1 MPSVAETRRVIAVF
15 AVGKAV
21 AVGALLAGIWF
32 NFYPGHPWNYLVYTD
47 AQAGSLLAFINW
59 DGQHYLR
66 LALGGYP
73 VPADP
78 SAVFYP
84 LFPALIAALM
94 WLGLGPIAAG
104 LTLVTLCSAAALF
117 LLERLLPREE
127 RGPSSL
133 WLLASFPSAF
143 YLSVVYA
150 EALFLAA
157 LFGLLWA
164 LRDARRWPWAL
175 ACAAALPL
183 TRGQG
188 MWLAVPL
195 AAAWL
200 VLALRGGAPGVQAN
214 FAAARASL
222 AAATLGYGLGAAA
235 YFAIFWWHFGDPL
248 AGFEMNRAFVSKNS
262 LANLVDLPRFIDLL
276 FSPPNRFLDSTRSGL
291 DKMMMALS
299 LLALAFGAARGVR
312 DPFLLAAWACFA
324 VLPAMMGE
332 GTAYARYALLAW
344 ACFVPSVGPTLG
356 PVAKYAIIVP
366 GFALQ
371 AYLAFSFGGNRWVG

>member
-1 MPSVAETRRVIAVF
+1 VPNRAELRRVITVF

-21 AVGALLAGIWF
+21 AVAALLAGIWF
-32 NFYPGHPWNYLVYTD
+32 NFTPHHAWNYLVFTD
-47 AQAGSLLAFINW
+47 RQAGAWLAFINW

-84 LFPALIAALM
+84 LFPALIAAAM

-104 LTLVTLCSAAALF
+104 LTVVTLCSAAALF
-117 LLERLLPREE
+117 MLERLLPREE

-150 EALFLAA
+150 EGLFLAA
-157 LFGLLWA
+157 LFGLLWS

-188 MWLAVPL
+188 MWLAAPL

-200 VLALRGGAPGVQAN
+200 ALALRGSGPST
-214 FAAARASL
+214 RRSL
-222 AAATLGYGLGAAA
+222 AAATLGYGLGAAG
-235 YFAIFWWHFGDPL
+235 YFGIFWWHYGDPF
-248 AGFEMNRAFVSKNS
+248 AGFEMNRVFVSKIS

-299 LLALAFGAARGVR
+299 LLALAFGVARGVR
-312 DPFLLAAWACFA
+312 DPFLLTAWACFA

-356 PVAKYAIIVP
+356 AAAKYAIILP

-371 AYLAFSFGGNRWVG
+371 AYLAFYFGGNRWVG